1 MSENTT
7 KVIVTRRLPE
17 IVEARMMELFDT
29 KLNADDHPFSSEELV
44 TAVDEADILVPTVTD
59 KIDKK
64 TLDSTK
70 RRIKM
75 IANFGTGV
83 DHIDLEYAEKNGLI
97 VTNTPGVLTEDTAD
111 MVMALLLSVPR
122 KLIDGER
129 LIRSGEW
136 QGWSPTH
143 MMGSRIWGKRLGII
157 GMGRIGQAVARRA
170 NGFGLNIHYHNR
182 NRLPEVIEKSL
193 KATFWEDIDQM
204 LPRMDIISINC
215 PSTPET
221 YHLLSLK
228 RLLSLQSHA
237 YIVNTSRGK
246 VIDEDALAKLLKEKK
261 IAGAGLDVF
270 EREPAVSASLLDAPN
285 TVLLPHMG
293 SSTVEA
299 RNAMGEKVIINIQTF
314 IDGHKPPD
322 RVLSTILGYN

>member
-1 MSENTT
+1 
-7 KVIVTRRLPE
+7 
-17 IVEARMMELFDT
+17 
-29 KLNADDHPFSSEELV
+29 
-44 TAVDEADILVPTVTD
+44 
-59 KIDKK
+59 
-64 TLDSTK
+64 
-70 RRIKM
+70 
-75 IANFGTGV
+75 
-83 DHIDLEYAEKNGLI
+83 
-97 VTNTPGVLTEDTAD
+97 
-111 MVMALLLSVPR
+111 
-122 KLIDGER
+122 
-129 LIRSGEW
+129 
-136 QGWSPTH
+136 

-204 LPRMDIISINC
+204 LPKMDIISINC

-246 VIDEDALAKLLKEKK
+246 VIDEDALAKLLKEKE

-322 RVLSTILGYN
+322 RVLSTILGI